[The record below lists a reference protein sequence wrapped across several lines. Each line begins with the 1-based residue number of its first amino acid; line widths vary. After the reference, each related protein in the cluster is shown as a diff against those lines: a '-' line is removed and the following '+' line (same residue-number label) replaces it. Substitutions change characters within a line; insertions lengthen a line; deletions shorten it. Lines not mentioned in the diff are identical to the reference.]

1 MSADTQDTNIQA
13 NKERFCQLLRA
24 TERENIDYVIE
35 DLEALGFFTAPASVR
50 NHFNFPGGLV
60 QHSLNVYDA
69 AMAVRRQMCELRPS
83 LADEL
88 SEASI
93 AIAALL
99 HDVCKADLYT
109 MVNRKRKNEIGM
121 WEDVKEYQ
129 IGYENFPM
137 GHGEKSVIMLLR
149 SGLDLEDAEALAIRW
164 HMGPW
169 ELNSASI
176 DQDRN
181 YRAAQAFSPLV
192 PLIHTADT
200 LAASLLERDAA
211 H

>member
-1 MSADTQDTNIQA
+1 MSADSTNPNIEK
-13 NKERFCQLLRA
+13 NKERFCKILRE
-24 TERENIDYVIE
+24 TGRENIDYVIE
-35 DLEALGFFTAPASVR
+35 DLEAMGFFTAPASVK
-50 NHFNFPGGLV
+50 NHYNFPGGLTE
-60 QHSLNVYDA
+60 HSLNVYDA
-69 AMAVRRQMCELRPS
+69 AMAVRGTMTAMRPGLEKDLRE
-83 LADEL
+83 D
-88 SEASI
+88 SI

-99 HDVCKADLYT
+99 HDVCKADLYSV
-109 MVNRKRKNEIGM
+109 VNRKRKNEIGT

-129 IGYENFPM
+129 IDYSNFPM

-169 ELNSASI
+169 ELAQQSI

-181 YRAAQAFSPLV
+181 YRTAQQFSPLV

-200 LAASLLERDAA
+200 LAAQLLERES
-211 H
+211 